1 MEKLTSQNQGYW
13 DRIQRA
19 ESWIERAR
27 AIEDW
32 EDHHGQFIFYWIAL
46 NALYGRD
53 IASRRSE
60 EDDQTWF
67 LNRVLDLDKEERA
80 IHNAFDE
87 LKSKADRLLK
97 NQFLVDLYWS
107 EGLTPRVKRVMET
120 DFNKAQEAW
129 ARGNKETYLRILFWR
144 LSMLRNQ
151 IFHGCSTDRRSLN
164 KTSLMPAV
172 DILETL
178 VPQFLETMKRHGKR
192 YDWPKIPYPRN
203 DSPQHP
209 RS

>member
-1 MEKLTSQNQGYW
+1 MEKITYQNQGYC
-13 DRIQRA
+13 DRLQRA

-53 IASRRSE
+53 KTSRRSE

-67 LNRVLDLDKEERA
+67 LNRVFDLDKEEKA
-80 IHNAFDE
+80 IHRAFDE
-87 LKSKADRLLK
+87 LKPKADRLLK
-97 NQFLVDLYWS
+97 DQFLVDLYWT
-107 EGLTPRVKRVMET
+107 EGLTARVKRVMES

-129 ARGNKETYLRILFWR
+129 ARGDEETYLRILLWR
-144 LSMLRNQ
+144 LSTLRNQ

-164 KTSLMPAV
+164 RTSLMPALH
-172 DILETL
+172 ILEIL
-178 VPQFLETMKRHGKR
+178 VPSFLETMRQHGKHC
-192 YDWPKIPYPRN
+192 DWPKIPYPRK

-209 RS
+209 RA